1 MTDGEAGSDADAGR
15 EDGSETDRGTG
26 RPNADSAKPADQRE
40 DADEGSEEATEGP
53 EQTADRDTPGRS
65 ASESVDNRSTRE
77 ASGPADPDTPAG
89 EGVPAEA
96 EGTAE
101 DESAV
106 GGDPTPATEPTVE
119 PEGIDVESLTGPV
132 RRLDPRV
139 RYVWVLGS
147 VIGSLMLGAIAG
159 VVGFFVLNSLLVGPA
174 AFLFLFALGAVL
186 AVLRYRSWAYEVRED
201 SLYLKRGVL
210 THTRTVVPY
219 VRIQHVDA
227 SRGPVE
233 RTLGLATVVVY
244 TAGSRGADVSIPG
257 LTTDRADDLQERLK
271 RLAIAAEGEDA
282 V

>member
-1 MTDGEAGSDADAGR
+1 MTDGEDESDADTGPDDESRTGPERGSDRPDGGETERIDSGEGTTDRDALGR
-15 EDGSETDRGTG
+15 NVSEMGSENEDRSERDVSG
-26 RPNADSAKPADQRE
+26 RQAKSREGADV
-40 DADEGSEEATEGP
+40 TEGV
-53 EQTADRDTPGRS
+53 DT
-65 ASESVDNRSTRE
+65 T
-77 ASGPADPDTPAG
+77 TG
-89 EGVPAEA
+89 E
-96 EGTAE
+96 
-101 DESAV
+101 ESATDD
-106 GGDPTPATEPTVE
+106 GLSSMAEPDAA
-119 PEGIDVESLTGPV
+119 PEEIDVESLIGPV

-147 VIGSLMLGAIAG
+147 VMGSLILGAVAA
-159 VVGFFVLNSLLVGPA
+159 VVGFVVLNSLLVGPA
-174 AFLFLFALGAVL
+174 AFLFVFALGAVL
-186 AVLRYRSWAYEVRED
+186 AVLRYRSWSYEVRED
-201 SLYLKRGVL
+201 SLYMERGVL

-257 LTTDRADDLQERLK
+257 LTTNRAEDLQERLK